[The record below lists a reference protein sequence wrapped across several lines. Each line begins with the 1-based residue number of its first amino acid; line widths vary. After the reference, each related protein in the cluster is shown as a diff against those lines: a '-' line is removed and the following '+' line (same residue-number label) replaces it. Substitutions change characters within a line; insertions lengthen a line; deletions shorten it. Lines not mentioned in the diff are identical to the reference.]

1 MKRLFKGALIL
12 LLVAPVLFAAL
23 AWITLKPSEQNL
35 TLPPGLVAANS
46 AQGGAFLQTAEYKAD
61 YEALNS
67 AYVPQKTMSY
77 CGVASSV
84 TVLKA
89 LGRESTQ
96 WDFFNDATSDVRSRL
111 QVTFGGMTL
120 GQLDGLLS
128 AHGLVTHSLHG
139 DELSLDEFRTIVLKN
154 LATSGDY
161 LLVNYQRK
169 ALDQTGS
176 GHISPVAAYNASADL
191 VLVLDTADFKYPY
204 TWVPLERLYDAL
216 HDVDSASGRSRG
228 ILEVAL

>member
-1 MKRLFKGALIL
+1 MGRLFKGTLIL
-12 LLVAPVLFAAL
+12 LFAAPVLFVAL

-35 TLPPGLVAANS
+35 KLPPGLVAASSEDGS
-46 AQGGAFLQTAEYKAD
+46 AFFQTAVYKAD
-61 YEALNS
+61 YDALNK
-67 AYVPQKTMSY
+67 AYVPQKTLSY

-84 TVLKA
+84 IVLKA

-96 WDFFNDATSDVRSRL
+96 WDFFTDATSDVRSRF

-120 GQLDGLLS
+120 GQLDGLLR
-128 AHGLVTHSLHG
+128 AHGLVTQSLHG
-139 DELSLDEFRTIVLKN
+139 DELTLDEFRTIVMKN
-154 LATSGDY
+154 LSTPDDY

-169 ALDQTGS
+169 TLDQTGS
-176 GHISPVAAYNASADL
+176 GHISPVAAYHAPADL
-191 VLVLDTADFKYPY
+191 ALVMDTADFKYPY

-216 HDVDSASGRSRG
+216 HDIDSASGRPRG